1 MIISAKPVEALYSLR
16 PNKENMSRNRII
28 LVTVGIM
35 LSLFL
40 ASMESTVV
48 ATAMPTI
55 VGQLGGL
62 ENYSWVFSAF
72 MLTSTT
78 TVPLYGKLSDIY
90 GRRKL
95 YVFAMAL
102 FLIGS
107 VLCGMATTLTHLILA
122 RALQGIG
129 AGGIMPLAFILIG
142 EMFSLEQRTKM
153 QGVFSGVW
161 GVSSVAGPLLGGFI
175 VDRLSWHWIFYIN
188 VFPGLIAGVL
198 VAFAWRD
205 QAYSHERPA
214 VDYAGAALLSASVV
228 LLLLGLMELGASQGW
243 VFIASAVGLFVI
255 LFHVERRAADPIL
268 PLALFR
274 DRLFATATSHGLFTG
289 WAVFGTISFIPLF
302 VQSVLGAS
310 PTQAGVTVTPML
322 LGWVACSIF
331 GSRILL
337 KVGYRRLSI
346 IGTSLF
352 FIRRGRESHFRDGLR
367 HPDGHGHGAFDPR
380 VCDRRAD
387 HSRTAS
393 SWDRHLD
400 ASIQPFDGRDVGSE
414 RDGRRI
420 ERATRRQPQR
430 LRSRREPDLPTPRP
444 SLRVRRNRRNRR
456 APRHVKCHPPR
467 FRHRL
472 RRRRAGVD
480 RRHLHPAQRVEG
492 QHPNGCACH
501 SRLRIRKNINSL
513 LEMQFD
519 LLGKSCVT
527 PAVQLRTNKHTGSY

>member
-1 MIISAKPVEALYSLR
+1 
-16 PNKENMSRNRII
+16 MSRNRII

-72 MLTSTT
+72 MLASTT
-78 TVPLYGKLSDIY
+78 TVPLYGKLSDVY

-95 YVFAMAL
+95 YVLAMAL

-107 VLCGMATTLTHLILA
+107 VLCGLATTLTQLILA

-175 VDRLSWHWIFYIN
+175 VDNLSWHWIFYIN
-188 VFPGLIAGVL
+188 VFPGLIAGAL

-205 QAYSHERPA
+205 RVYSHERPA

-228 LLLLGLMELGASQGW
+228 LLLIGLMELGTPQGW
-243 VFIASAVGLFVI
+243 RFIASALVLFAV
-255 LFHVERRAADPIL
+255 LFQVERRAADPIL
-268 PLALFR
+268 PIALFR
-274 DRLFATATSHGLFTG
+274 DNLFATATSHGLFTG

-310 PTQAGVTVTPML
+310 PTQAGITITPML
-322 LGWVACSIF
+322 LGWVGASIF
-331 GSRILL
+331 GTRILL

-346 IGTSLF
+346 IGTSVF
-352 FIRRGRESHFRDGLR
+352 FSGATLLAVLGANSSQTLVMVFVTMMGIGMGLSI
-367 HPDGHGHGAFDPR
+367 PAF
-380 VCDRRAD
+380 VIAVQT
-387 HSRTAS
+387 TA
-393 SWDRHLD
+393 
-400 ASIQPFDGRDVGSE
+400 E
-414 RDGRRI
+414 
-420 ERATRRQPQR
+420 
-430 LRSRREPDLPTPRP
+430 
-444 SLRVRRNRRNRR
+444 
-456 APRHVKCHPPR
+456 
-467 FRHRL
+467 
-472 RRRRAGVD
+472 
-480 RRHLHPAQRVEG
+480 RRHLGVATSMLQFSRSMGGTLGVSVMGAALSARLASNLNASGLDLSLVAQLLDPAPGSEVVIEAGARAAMADAIHLVFVI
-492 QHPNGCACH
+492 A
-501 SRLRIRKNINSL
+501 
-513 LEMQFD
+513 FVAA
-519 LLGKSCVT
+519 LLGLLSAVFT
-527 PAVQLRTNKHTGSY
+527 PRKELTENPIPIAPATAD